1 MATELSFEK
10 QLKALEQKIQELKAF
25 MKESGID
32 LTQEITAL
40 EEKQKELRTALYEN
54 LSPWQKV
61 QIARHMGR
69 PTTLEIA
76 EAILTDFMEFHG
88 DRVYGDDPAMV
99 GGIGFFEGMP
109 VTLIG
114 HQKGRDTKENI
125 ARNFGMPHPE
135 GYRKALRLMRQA
147 EKFGRPVI
155 TLVNTPGAYPGKAA
169 EERGQSMA
177 IAENLKAM
185 AALTVPIVVVIVGE
199 GASGGALGIGVGNRV
214 LMLEHAWYSV
224 ISPEGAAALLWKDAS
239 LAEKAAREMRITAQD
254 LLALGVIDEVIPEP
268 LGGAHQDKPAA
279 IQTIKEAIFRHL
291 QDLMKLSAEELVIDR
306 YEKFRRMGAVV
317 SFLELDQS

>member
-10 QLKALEQKIQELKAF
+10 QLKALERKIEELKAF

-61 QIARHMGR
+61 QIARHMER

-76 EAILTDFMEFHG
+76 SVMLSDFLELHG
-88 DRVYGDDPAMV
+88 DRAYGDDPAMV
-99 GGIGFFEGMP
+99 GGIGFLEGIP

-114 HQKGRDTKENI
+114 HQKGRETKENI

-169 EERGQSMA
+169 EERGQSLA

-224 ISPEGAAALLWKDAS
+224 ISPEGAAALLWKDAA

-254 LLALGVIDEVIPEP
+254 LLELGVIDEVIPEP
-268 LGGAHQDKPAA
+268 LGGAHQDKMAA
-279 IQTIKEAIFRHL
+279 IAAIKEAVLRHL
-291 QDLMKLSAEELVIDR
+291 KALMALSKASLVNDR
-306 YEKFRRMGAVV
+306 YEKFRRMGAVS
-317 SFLELDQS
+317 SFLDIDQ

>member
-10 QLKALEQKIQELKAF
+10 QLKALERKIEELKAF

-61 QIARHMGR
+61 QIARHMER

-76 EAILTDFMEFHG
+76 HAILSDFLELHG
-88 DRVYGDDPAMV
+88 DRAYGDDPAMV
-99 GGIGFFEGMP
+99 GGIGFLEGIP

-169 EERGQSMA
+169 EERGQSLA

-185 AALTVPIVVVIVGE
+185 AALTVPVIVVIVGE

-224 ISPEGAAALLWKDAS
+224 ISPEGAAALLWKDAA

-254 LLALGVIDEVIPEP
+254 LLELGVIDEVVPEP
-268 LGGAHQDKPAA
+268 LGGAHQDKTAA
-279 IQTIKEAIFRHL
+279 IEAIKEAILRHL
-291 QDLMKLSAEELVIDR
+291 KTLMTLTPEALVNDR
-306 YEKFRRMGAVV
+306 YEKFRRMGAVS
-317 SFLELDQS
+317 SFLDMDQ

>member
-10 QLKALEQKIQELKAF
+10 QLKALERKIEELKAF

-61 QIARHMGR
+61 QIARHMER

-76 EAILTDFMEFHG
+76 SAMLSDFLELHG

-99 GGIGFFEGMP
+99 GGIGFLEGIP

-169 EERGQSMA
+169 EERGQSLA

-185 AALTVPIVVVIVGE
+185 AALTVPVIVVIVGE

-224 ISPEGAAALLWKDAS
+224 ISPEGAAALLWKDAA

-254 LLALGVIDEVIPEP
+254 LLELGVIDEVIPEP
-268 LGGAHQDKPAA
+268 LGGAHQDKTAA
-279 IQTIKEAIFRHL
+279 IKAIKEAILRHL
-291 QDLMKLSAEELVIDR
+291 KALMTLSPEALVNER
-306 YEKFRRMGAVV
+306 YEKFRRMGAVS
-317 SFLELDQS
+317 SFLDMDQ

>member
-10 QLKALEQKIQELKAF
+10 QLKALERKIEELKAF

-61 QIARHMGR
+61 QIARHMER

-76 EAILTDFMEFHG
+76 SAMLSDFLELHG

-99 GGIGFFEGMP
+99 GGIGFLEGIP

-169 EERGQSMA
+169 EERGQSLA

-185 AALTVPIVVVIVGE
+185 AALTVPVIVVIVGE

-224 ISPEGAAALLWKDAS
+224 ISPEGAAALLWKDAA

-254 LLALGVIDEVIPEP
+254 LLELGVIDEVIPEP
-268 LGGAHQDKPAA
+268 LGGAHQDKTAA
-279 IQTIKEAIFRHL
+279 IKAIKEAILRHL
-291 QDLMKLSAEELVIDR
+291 KALLTLSPEALVNER
-306 YEKFRRMGAVV
+306 YEKFRRMGAVS
-317 SFLELDQS
+317 SFLDMDQ